1 MDIKRPT
8 LYEAA
13 WLSALASTLEG
24 ERKRARLSRMALAAK
39 IGISDQT
46 VMRYERQTREM
57 TVPNLMALIEALDMT
72 VEDFISIARARA
84 EVEYRA
90 LLRADELAARRDKAG
105 LSVPPR
111 NLQAVADSNVGA
123 DEEVEGRQEEP

>member
-24 ERKRARLSRMALAAK
+24 ERKRARLSRTALAAK
-39 IGISDQT
+39 VGISDQT

-84 EVEYRA
+84 EVEYRT
-90 LLRADELAARRDKAG
+90 LLRTDELAARRDKAG

>member
-1 MDIKRPT
+1 MDIARPT

-13 WLSALASTLEG
+13 WLSALAATLEG

-90 LLRADELAARRDKAG
+90 LLRTDELAARRDAG

-111 NLQAVADSNVGA
+111 NLRAVADSNVGA

>member
-39 IGISDQT
+39 VGISDQT

-57 TVPNLMALIEALDMT
+57 TVPNLMALIESLDMT

-90 LLRADELAARRDKAG
+90 LQRADELAARRDKAG

>member
-39 IGISDQT
+39 VGISDQT

-72 VEDFISIARARA
+72 VEDFVSIARARA

-90 LLRADELAARRDKAG
+90 LLRTDELAERRERDR

>member
-39 IGISDQT
+39 VGISDQT

-90 LLRADELAARRDKAG
+90 LLRSDELAARRGKAG

-123 DEEVEGRQEEP
+123 DEEVEGHQEEP

>member
-39 IGISDQT
+39 VGISDQT

-90 LLRADELAARRDKAG
+90 LLRTDELAERRERDR

>member
-24 ERKRARLSRMALAAK
+24 ERKRARLSRTALAAK
-39 IGISDQT
+39 VGISDQT

-84 EVEYRA
+84 EVGYRA
-90 LLRADELAARRDKAG
+90 LLRTDELAARRDKTG

-111 NLQAVADSNVGA
+111 NLKAVADSNRDA
-123 DEEVEGRQEEP
+123 DAEGEANQEEP